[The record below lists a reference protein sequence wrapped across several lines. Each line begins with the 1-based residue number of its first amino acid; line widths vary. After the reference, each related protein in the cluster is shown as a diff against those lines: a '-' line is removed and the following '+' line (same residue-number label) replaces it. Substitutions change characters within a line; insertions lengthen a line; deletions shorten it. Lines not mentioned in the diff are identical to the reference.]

1 MFYECFQCV
10 QCALLVV
17 VYSGLMFLCATAK
30 TPSQKCVSLGQ
41 VLFNTVYF
49 SPGQTLAFLKM
60 Y

>member
-1 MFYECFQCV
+1 MNVFSA

-17 VYSGLMFLCATAK
+17 VYSGLMFLCATL
-30 TPSQKCVSLGQ
+30 KCVSLGQ